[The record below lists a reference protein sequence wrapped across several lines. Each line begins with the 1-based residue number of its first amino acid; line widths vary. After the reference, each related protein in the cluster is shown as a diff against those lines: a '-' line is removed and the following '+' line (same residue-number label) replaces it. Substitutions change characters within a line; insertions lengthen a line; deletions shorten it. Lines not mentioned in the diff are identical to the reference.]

1 MPLRLER
8 VVETD
13 LRRASDS
20 GRGACRT
27 CRRPCRACRATPGA
41 GAHQR
46 EVAARGGHPAH
57 PVGRRG
63 PNAVEQDPLV
73 PVDPV
78 HVDIQHAG
86 RLDRFQPRQKSFHAP
101 NRRAR
106 RAGLDVMQRR
116 VRMLV
121 ADGDQRVEAVAH
133 RRRQMLRHALRQQG
147 AGLVPGRPHRP
158 AQHRVGRRENGVRRE
173 ASLAPTLAATPCGR
187 AAALRLRGTA
197 PAVRQRRCRTCA
209 DAGTHRCAADTRK
222 PSAAGGRLE
231 EGGIADQARAE
242 DGVGDRHG
250 SVRHKRPFW
259 PDSSAAGNMTR
270 SVSRICQIQYAKL
283 HSIDRP

>member
-1 MPLRLER
+1 MSTAWSSVSRH
-8 VVETD
+8 
-13 LRRASDS
+13 AW
-20 GRGACRT
+20 
-27 CRRPCRACRATPGA
+27 A

-46 EVAARGGHPAH
+46 EVAARGGHLAH
-57 PVGRRG
+57 PVGGRRG

-133 RRRQMLRHALRQQG
+133 RRRQMFRHALRQQG

-158 AQHRVGRRENGVRRE
+158 AQHRVGRRDNGVRRE
-173 ASLAPTLAATPCGR
+173 ASLAPTPAATPCGLV
-187 AAALRLRGTA
+187 AALRLRRNRA
-197 PAVRQRRCRTCA
+197 SRSPAAVSNVRRRRYSPM
-209 DAGTHRCAADTRK
+209 RC
-222 PSAAGGRLE
+222 
-231 EGGIADQARAE
+231 
-242 DGVGDRHG
+242 
-250 SVRHKRPFW
+250 
-259 PDSSAAGNMTR
+259 
-270 SVSRICQIQYAKL
+270 
-283 HSIDRP
+283 